1 MISEEILD
9 KVCPVPDEAE
19 KMEEIRSE
27 LDKEGFA
34 INNFNKGG
42 IFYFI
47 IRIFV
52 TIYIELKT
60 LARNIINNLFV
71 THADEDWL
79 QIKAADYGKV
89 RKEAT
94 KAQGYV
100 TIYRDEYQEALLVTK
115 GHMFKTKPD
124 ANGKEL
130 KFYVAETTTIGAGEA
145 TGKVLVEAAESG
157 TGYNL
162 TAGKI
167 TVSMIHLEGVQSV
180 TNEEDWLYTEGSDQE
195 DIESFR
201 ERIGESWSELA
212 ELTTEDKLK
221 NAARKVPG
229 VLDVQID
236 AQHPRGQGTTDII
249 ITGTNGQATEN
260 LLKNVEEATSYLKG
274 NYDDFLYKS
283 SEVVTQDIV
292 LTLYIAK
299 NTSTDGVRELA
310 ESIINNMMQLNQ
322 RENLNN
328 LYLDD
333 IRYALKNGIDS
344 YRRTEFSGPEKDIEL
359 SKEKVIM
366 PGSLEVTVLNVGGA

>member
-1 MISEEILD
+1 
-9 KVCPVPDEAE
+9 
-19 KMEEIRSE
+19 
-27 LDKEGFA
+27 
-34 INNFNKGG
+34 
-42 IFYFI
+42 
-47 IRIFV
+47 V
-52 TIYIELKT
+52 T
-60 LARNIINNLFV
+60 V
-71 THADEDWL
+71 
-79 QIKAADYGKV
+79 
-89 RKEAT
+89 
-94 KAQGYV
+94 
-100 TIYRDEYQEALLVTK
+100 YREEYQEALQITK

-130 KFYVAETTTIGAGEA
+130 KFYAVETTTIGAGEA

-180 TNEEDWLYTEGSDQE
+180 TNEEDWLYMEGSDQE

-249 ITGTNGQATEN
+249 ITGTNGQATET

-274 NYDDFLYKS
+274 NYDDFLYRS
-283 SEVVTQDIV
+283 SEIVKQDIV

-299 NTSTDGVRELA
+299 DTSTDGIQELA
-310 ESIINNMMQLNQ
+310 ESIISSMMQLDQ

-333 IRYALKNGIDS
+333 IRYALKNDIDS
-344 YRRTEFSGPEKDIEL
+344 YRRTKFSTPEEDIEL
-359 SKEKVIM
+359 DKEKVIM
-366 PGSLEVTVLNVGGA
+366 LGSLEVTVLNAGGV